1 MYTNVN
7 GRRIP
12 NYKKLCAWAVG
23 RVMWRLIYRSRIAE
37 RTFFAGLGLFKKNA
51 PYVKQIL
58 GQRLSINPYRSIIDL
73 RLCVCGIY
81 EPDVTEYFISR
92 LLPEM
97 TVIDIGANIGY
108 FTLLAADLVG
118 PTGKVV
124 CYEPNPTTF
133 DQLQQNIALN
143 PHTNIV
149 SVQSALSDVAGKGRI
164 SVRRDSA
171 LNTFALTATEPGI
184 DVQMETIDGSL
195 RNLSIHRCDLVK
207 MDIEG
212 AEFLAVQGMDETI
225 ARNPNIEFVIEVHPP
240 QIEKLGGTVT
250 EFLQFFVDRGFKL
263 FGLGSSGGLKAFPFA
278 ERRRIPGHIVCRRC
292 VDI

>member
-1 MYTNVN
+1 MNTNVN

-12 NYKKLCAWAVG
+12 NSKKLCAWTLG
-23 RVMWRLIYRSRIAE
+23 QLMLRLIYRSRIAE
-37 RTFFAGLGLFKKNA
+37 QTFFAVLGLFKKNA
-51 PYVKQIL
+51 PYAKQIL
-58 GQRLSINPYRSIIDL
+58 GQRLSIDPYRSIVDL

-81 EPDVTEYFISR
+81 EPDVAEYFISR

-133 DQLQQNIALN
+133 DQLQRNIALN
-143 PHTNIV
+143 PYTNIV

-184 DVQMETIDGSL
+184 DVQMETLDDSL
-195 RNLSIHRCDLVK
+195 RNLSIRKCDLVK

-212 AEFLAVQGMDETI
+212 AEFLAVQGMEDTI
-225 ARNPNIEFVIEVHPP
+225 ARNPNIEFVIEVHPL
-240 QIEKLGGTVT
+240 QIEKLGGTVN

-263 FGLGSSGGLKAFPFA
+263 FRLGSSGELKPFSLL
-278 ERRRIPGHIVCRRC
+278 ESRRIPGHIVSKR
-292 VDI
+292 